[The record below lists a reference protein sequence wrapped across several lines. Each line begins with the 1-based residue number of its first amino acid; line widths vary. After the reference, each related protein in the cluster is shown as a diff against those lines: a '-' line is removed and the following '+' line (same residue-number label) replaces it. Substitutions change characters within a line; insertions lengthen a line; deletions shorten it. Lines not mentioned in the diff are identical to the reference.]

1 MIDLSSVLRDLMN
14 MRLSLQDSPD
24 PQAEAGESEAL
35 RAVKNAIRAVIDTV
49 KKSFHFG

>member
-14 MRLSLQDSPD
+14 LSLQDSPD
-24 PQAEAGESEAL
+24 PQADAGESEAL